1 MRLCSQIGYLSVPNF
16 QPVVCVPDA
25 VEAMDLE
32 TISRSGSSNSDKAEM
47 LSQDVYVPINYMSP
61 EVYALLAAAEA
72 SAARRADTIDV
83 ADMQLALNGQGSTLQ
98 TQSAHIGWNYLGLGL
113 SSTAP
118 PKRFYT
124 TFWQSI
130 SLRLLSLEQGPCEG
144 SMPSRAGLHP
154 TPEVD

>member
-32 TISRSGSSNSDKAEM
+32 TISRSGSSNSDKAE
-47 LSQDVYVPINYMSP
+47 
-61 EVYALLAAAEA
+61 
-72 SAARRADTIDV
+72 
-83 ADMQLALNGQGSTLQ
+83 
-98 TQSAHIGWNYLGLGL
+98 SAHIGWNYLGLGL